1 MKVYILENYGWF
13 DDIAEEIKK
22 DYVKRPFFETAT
34 SIKEVKEI
42 AKDYGKSILM
52 WRETETEEGKGKTAK
67 TVYTIKI
74 NGKIHTT
81 HDKRYATKL
90 AIRKEWEEQT
100 KEVNEYNGNLGYD
113 D

>member
-1 MKVYILENYGWF
+1 MKKYVLENYGWF
-13 DDIAEEIKK
+13 DDIAEEIRKEYKK
-22 DYVKRPFFETAT
+22 PLYETAT
-34 SIKEVKEI
+34 DMKEVKEI

-52 WRETETEEGKGKTAK
+52 WREIETEEGKRKTAK
-67 TVYTIKI
+67 TMYTIKI
-74 NGKIHTT
+74 SGKIHTT
-81 HDKRYATKL
+81 HDKRYATRL